1 MEVITDIKAYKTVL
15 FVRFMNKKIYSIIN
29 LFQYIY
35 NKYYFRSFALNYSE
49 FEWLDII
56 DNENNY
62 KDFFIGV

>member
-15 FVRFMNKKIYSIIN
+15 FLKFINKKNYSLVN
-29 LFQYIY
+29 LFKYIY
-35 NKYYFRSFALNYSE
+35 NKYYFRFFVLNYSE
-49 FEWLDII
+49 FEWIDII